1 MFDSVN
7 AESSGQTAI
16 ISGVKKW
23 SRIVPSRALKFL
35 SFYRPYLGLLA
46 VDLVCACIASAI
58 TLMLPLCVRHIT
70 QNLLGEGVADPV
82 GDIAIM
88 AGIMLALVA
97 AHTLCTLFV
106 DYQGHMMGAM
116 MESDMR
122 RELFGHLQKLSFSFF
137 DEQKTGQL
145 MSRITNDLFAISELS
160 HHGPE
165 DLFIGIITFSGVF
178 LITLAINPALS
189 LIIIVFLPLM
199 LVFSLHFNRKL
210 HRALRLSKQRV
221 AEVNAQIEDSLAGIR
236 VVQSFAN
243 EPMEQAKF
251 DAANARFVASRRLEY
266 KSEGFFYGG
275 MSAFTQLMTVV
286 VVVFGALAITRAS
299 LTLSD
304 LITFLL
310 YVGILIEPIRR
321 LVNFARWYQEGI
333 TGFNRFMDMMELP
346 PAIQEPSEALAPE
359 RVRGEL
365 ELQNVTFSYQD
376 RFGSVFHNLS
386 LKITVGEYVA
396 LVGASGVGKTTLG
409 TLIPRFYDVSGGR
422 ICLDGVDIREFSLA
436 ALRRN
441 IGTVDQDV
449 YLFGTTVAE
458 NIRYG
463 KPDAVEEEI
472 IAAAKKANAHEF
484 IMALPQGY
492 DTEIGQRGIKLSAGQ
507 RQRLSIARL
516 FLKDPPLII
525 LDEATSA
532 LDNESERVVQQSLER
547 LIENRTT
554 LVIAHRL
561 STIRNADRILVL
573 TEEGICEQGTHE
585 QLIADEGAYAGLY
598 NLQLAR

>member
-1 MFDSVN
+1 MP
-7 AESSGQTAI
+7 A
-16 ISGVKKW
+16 
-23 SRIVPSRALKFL
+23 RAMKFF

-46 VDLVCACIASAI
+46 VDLFCACIASAI
-58 TLMLPLCVRHIT
+58 TLILPLCVRHIT
-70 QNLLGEGVADPV
+70 GNLLGGDAADPV

-88 AGIMLALVA
+88 AGLMLALVA

-122 RELFGHLQKLSFSFF
+122 RELFAHLQKLSFSFF

-165 DLFIGIITFSGVF
+165 DLFIGAITFVGVF
-178 LITLAINPALS
+178 LITLTINPALS

-243 EPMEQAKF
+243 EPLEQAKF
-251 DAANARFVASRRLEY
+251 DAANARFVESRRLEY

-286 VVVFGALAITRAS
+286 VVVFGALAITQAS
-299 LTLSD
+299 LDLPD

-346 PAIQEPSEALAPE
+346 PAIQEPAEALAPA
-359 RVRGEL
+359 RVNGEL

-376 RFGSVFHNLS
+376 RFGKVFHDLS
-386 LKITVGEYVA
+386 LKIAVGEYVA

-409 TLIPRFYDVSGGR
+409 TLIPRFYDVSAGR

-436 ALRRN
+436 SLRRN

-463 KPDAVEEEI
+463 KPDAAEAEI
-472 IAAAKKANAHEF
+472 VAAAKNANAHEF

-532 LDNESERVVQQSLER
+532 LDNESERVVQKSLER

-573 TEEGICEQGTHE
+573 TADGISEQGTHE
-585 QLIADEGAYAGLY
+585 ELIEDEGAYAGLY

>member
-1 MFDSVN
+1 M
-7 AESSGQTAI
+7 G
-16 ISGVKKW
+16 K
-23 SRIVPSRALKFL
+23 RARKFL
-35 SFYRPYLGLLA
+35 SFYRPYLSLLA
-46 VDLVCACIASAI
+46 LDLVCAFIISAI
-58 TLMLPLCVRHIT
+58 TLALPLCVRHIT
-70 QNLLGEGVADPV
+70 QSLLEAGAPNQLR
-82 GDIAIM
+82 DIAVM
-88 AGIMLALVA
+88 GLIMLALAA
-97 AHTLCTLFV
+97 AHTLCNLFV

-122 RELFGHLQKLSFSFF
+122 RELFAHLQKLSFSFY
-137 DEQKTGQL
+137 DDQKVGTL
-145 MSRITNDLFAISELS
+145 MSRITNDLFALSELY

-165 DLFIGIITFSGVF
+165 DLAIGIVKFSGVF
-178 LITLAINPALS
+178 LITLSINPALS
-189 LIIIVFLPLM
+189 LIVVLFLPM
-199 LVFSLHFNRKL
+199 MFVYSLHFNRKMN
-210 HRALRLSKQRV
+210 RALRLSKERV
-221 AEVNAQIEDSLAGIR
+221 AQVNAQIEDSLSGIR

-243 EPMEQAKF
+243 EPIEQAKF
-251 DAANARFVASRRLEY
+251 DAANARFVESRRHEY
-266 KSEGFFYGG
+266 RSEGYFYGG
-275 MSAFTQLMTVV
+275 MVAFGQLMTIV
-286 VVVFGALAITRAS
+286 VVVFGALAIVGGS
-299 LTLSD
+299 LDLAD

-310 YVGILIEPIRR
+310 YVGILIEPVQR

-333 TGFNRFMDMMELP
+333 TGFQRFMDMLELP
-346 PAIQEPSEALAPE
+346 PAIQAPPAAIAPE

-365 ELQNVTFSYQD
+365 ELRRVS
-376 RFGSVFHNLS
+376 FGYKDEFGAVFRDLS
-386 LKITVGEYVA
+386 LRIAVGEYVA

-409 TLIPRFYDVSGGR
+409 ELIPRFYDVSAGQIR
-422 ICLDGVDIREFSLA
+422 LDGVDIREYSLA

-449 YLFGTTVAE
+449 YLFGATVSE

-463 KPDAVEEEI
+463 RPAAQEDEI
-472 IAAAKKANAHEF
+472 IAAAKHANAHSF

-492 DTEIGQRGIKLSAGQ
+492 ATDIGQRGIKLSAGQ

-547 LIENRTT
+547 LIKNRTT

-573 TEEGICEQGTHE
+573 TEEGIREQGSHQE
-585 QLIADEGAYAGLY
+585 LLERDGLY
-598 NLQLAR
+598 AHLHGLQMEG

>member
-1 MFDSVN
+1 M
-7 AESSGQTAI
+7 
-16 ISGVKKW
+16 
-23 SRIVPSRALKFL
+23 PSRAMKFL

-46 VDLVCACIASAI
+46 VDLFCACIASAI
-58 TLMLPLCVRHIT
+58 TLILPLCVRHIT
-70 QNLLGEGVADPV
+70 QNVLGGGEADPA
-82 GDIAIM
+82 GDIAVM
-88 AGIMLALVA
+88 AGVMLALVA

-116 MESDMR
+116 MERDMR
-122 RELFGHLQKLSFSFF
+122 KELFAHLQKLSFSFF

-165 DLFIGIITFSGVF
+165 DLFIGAITFVGVF
-178 LITLAINPALS
+178 LITLTINPALS
-189 LIIIVFLPLM
+189 LIVILFLPQM
-199 LVFSLHFNRKL
+199 LIYSLHFNRKM

-243 EPMEQAKF
+243 EPLEQAKF
-251 DAANARFVASRRLEY
+251 DAANDRFVESRRLEY

-299 LTLSD
+299 LDLPD

-346 PAIQEPSEALAPE
+346 PAIQEPPEALMPA

-376 RFGSVFHNLS
+376 RFGKVFHNLS
-386 LKITVGEYVA
+386 LKIAVGEYVA

-409 TLIPRFYDVSGGR
+409 ALIPRFYDVNGGR
-422 ICLDGVDIREFSLA
+422 ICLDGVDIREYSLA
-436 ALRRN
+436 SLRRN

-449 YLFGTTVAE
+449 YLFGATVAE
-458 NIRYG
+458 NISYG
-463 KPDAVEEEI
+463 KPGAAEEEI
-472 IAAAKKANAHEF
+472 VAAAKKANAHEF

-492 DTEIGQRGIKLSAGQ
+492 ATEIGQRGIKLSAGQ

-532 LDNESERVVQQSLER
+532 LDNESERVVQGSLER

-573 TEEGICEQGTHE
+573 TEAGICEQGTHE
-585 QLIADEGAYAGLY
+585 QLLADEGEYAGLY
-598 NLQLAR
+598 NLQPAR

>member
-1 MFDSVN
+1 MPTR
-7 AESSGQTAI
+7 A
-16 ISGVKKW
+16 VKF
-23 SRIVPSRALKFL
+23 V

-58 TLMLPLCVRHIT
+58 TLILPLCVRHIT
-70 QNLLGEGVADPV
+70 QNLLGADAADPV
-82 GDIAIM
+82 GDIALM

-165 DLFIGIITFSGVF
+165 DLFIGAITFIGVF
-178 LITLAINPALS
+178 LITLTINPALS
-189 LIIIVFLPLM
+189 LIVILFLPLM
-199 LVFSLHFNRKL
+199 LIYSLHFNRRM
-210 HRALRLSKQRV
+210 HRAMRLSKQRV

-243 EPMEQAKF
+243 EPLEQAKF
-251 DAANARFVASRRLEY
+251 DEANARFVESRRLEY
-266 KSEGFFYGG
+266 RSEGFFYGG

-299 LTLSD
+299 LDLPD

-346 PAIQEPSEALAPE
+346 PAIQEPREPLMPE
-359 RVRGEL
+359 RLRGQL

-376 RFGSVFHNLS
+376 RFGKVFHNLS
-386 LKITVGEYVA
+386 LKIAVGEYVA

-409 TLIPRFYDVSGGR
+409 TLIPRFYDVNGGR
-422 ICLDGVDIREFSLA
+422 ICLDGVDIRDYSLA
-436 ALRRN
+436 SLRRN

-449 YLFGTTVAE
+449 YLFGATVAE

-463 KPDAVEEEI
+463 KPDADEEEI
-472 IAAAKKANAHEF
+472 ISAAKKANAHEF

-492 DTEIGQRGIKLSAGQ
+492 ATEIGQRGIKLSAGQ

-532 LDNESERVVQQSLER
+532 LDNESERVVQGSLER
-547 LIENRTT
+547 LIANRTT

-573 TEEGICEQGTHE
+573 TEDGIGEQGTHE
-585 QLIADEGAYAGLY
+585 QLLADEGEYAGLY

>member
-1 MFDSVN
+1 MK
-7 AESSGQTAI
+7 T
-16 ISGVKKW
+16 
-23 SRIVPSRALKFL
+23 RAVKFL
-35 SFYRPYLGLLA
+35 SFYRPYLGLLSI
-46 VDLVCACIASAI
+46 DLFCAFIISAI
-58 TLMLPLCVRHIT
+58 SLILPLCVRHIT
-70 QNLLGEGVADPV
+70 QNLLGAADPI
-82 GDIAIM
+82 GGIAVM

-97 AHTLCTLFV
+97 AHTLCNLFV

-122 RELFGHLQKLSFSFF
+122 RELFAHFQKLSFSFY

-165 DLFIGIITFSGVF
+165 DLFIGIVKFGGVF
-178 LITLAINPALS
+178 LITLSINPALS
-189 LIIIVFLPLM
+189 LIVIAFLPLM
-199 LVFSLHFNRKL
+199 FVYSLYFNRKMN
-210 HRALRLSKQRV
+210 RALRLSKERV
-221 AEVNAQIEDSLAGIR
+221 AEVNAQVEDTLAGIR

-243 EPMEQAKF
+243 EELEQAKF
-251 DAANARFVASRRLEY
+251 ERANARFVESRRLEY

-275 MSAFTQLMTVV
+275 MTAFTQVMTVV
-286 VVVFGALAITRAS
+286 VVVFGAVAIIQAALS
-299 LTLSD
+299 LSD

-310 YVGILIEPIRR
+310 YVGILIEPIQR

-333 TGFNRFMDMMELP
+333 TGFHRFMDMIELP
-346 PAIQEPSEALAPE
+346 PAIQDPVPALEPES
-359 RVRGEL
+359 VHGQL
-365 ELQNVTFSYQD
+365 ELNQVSFGYRADFGAVLQD
-376 RFGSVFHNLS
+376 LS
-386 LKITVGEYVA
+386 LKIAVGEYVA
-396 LVGASGVGKTTLG
+396 LVGASGVGKTTLSA
-409 TLIPRFYDVSGGR
+409 LIPRFYEVSEGR
-422 ICLDGVDIREFSLA
+422 ICLDGIDIRDYSLR

-449 YLFGTTVAE
+449 YLFGATVAE

-463 KPDAVEEEI
+463 KSDAGEDEI
-472 IAAAKKANAHEF
+472 VAAAKKAYAHEF
-484 IMALPQGY
+484 IKELPQGY
-492 DTEIGQRGIKLSAGQ
+492 ETEIGQRGIKLSAGQ

-532 LDNESERVVQQSLER
+532 LDNESERAVQQSLER
-547 LIENRTT
+547 LIENRST

-573 TEEGICEQGTHE
+573 TPEGIREQGTHT
-585 QLIADEGAYAGLY
+585 QLMASDGVYA
-598 NLQLAR
+598 NLHNMQLAR

>member
-1 MFDSVN
+1 M
-7 AESSGQTAI
+7 
-16 ISGVKKW
+16 
-23 SRIVPSRALKFL
+23 PSRALKFL
-35 SFYRPYLGLLA
+35 YFYRPYLGLLA

-58 TLMLPLCVRHIT
+58 TLILPLCVRHIT

-82 GDIAIM
+82 GDIALM

-243 EPMEQAKF
+243 EPLEQAKF

-346 PAIQEPSEALAPE
+346 PAIQEPRQALMPE

-376 RFGSVFHNLS
+376 RFGKVFHNLS
-386 LKITVGEYVA
+386 LKIAVGEYVA

-422 ICLDGVDIREFSLA
+422 ICLDGVDIRDFSLA

-463 KPDAVEEEI
+463 KPDAAAEEI

-532 LDNESERVVQQSLER
+532 LDNESERVVQGSLER

-573 TEEGICEQGTHE
+573 TEEGIGEQGTHE